1 MNVLRLSLAAVA
13 SGFLAVALWW
23 LSRDGVM
30 VLPPVT
36 EPPVEGM
43 IERVRSTTWLLL
55 AATASA
61 GASSGP
67 LQRSWIFSSS
77 AVSA

>member
-61 GASSGP
+61 GVAMVLGT
-67 LQRSWIFSSS
+67 LAALAALRRQDC
-77 AVSA
+77 